1 MTSTQ
6 EYMYKRRS
14 VSRPVLW
21 ACGYPTILF
30 QGMYP
35 ALVMILVNYQRSSKA
50 LVSTSNDNNLNFDL
64 ASSKTAPLGSLR
76 FNDGPADRSRNM
88 TNTMRTEHS
97 TVHVTLDTHNQ
108 ESSLGAVS
116 EEDGQDEASPGRKSE
131 SEYDW
136 RRVQFISV

>member
-1 MTSTQ
+1 
-6 EYMYKRRS
+6 
-14 VSRPVLW
+14 
-21 ACGYPTILF
+21 
-30 QGMYP
+30 
-35 ALVMILVNYQRSSKA
+35 
-50 LVSTSNDNNLNFDL
+50 
-64 ASSKTAPLGSLR
+64 
-76 FNDGPADRSRNM
+76 M

-131 SEYDW
+131 SEHDW